1 VVPAEHKEEV
11 RERLP
16 ENSMWVLAE
25 TGGKTAYVNQP
36 PDQVNEPPASV
47 SATASESTSTSVSK
61 LVSEADKSKLAASR

>member
-25 TGGKTAYVNQP
+25 TGGKTAYVNHP
-36 PDQVNEPPASV
+36 PDHVNVPTTSTTV
-47 SATASESTSTSVSK
+47 TASTSIG
-61 LVSEADKSKLAASR
+61 DKSELAALP